1 MTLDET
7 LADLMNTSG
16 ERLLRLAFQLTHDR
30 SSAEDLVQEALMQV
44 YRNWRRRAPDVAHGE
59 AYVRRAVVNEYLRRR
74 RLRASGEIVTEQVP
88 ETATPGSFT
97 DEVVERDAMWQAL
110 GSLPAR
116 QRAVLVLRY
125 YQGLPDREI
134 ASLVGAK
141 EATVRSLAARAFAA
155 LRDGGLLSPPIAKGT
170 AG

>member
-1 MTLDET
+1 MKLDET

-16 ERLLRLAFQLTHDR
+16 DRLLRLAYQLTHDR

-44 YRNWRRRAPDVAHGE
+44 YRSWRRRAPDVAHGE

-74 RLRASGEIVTEQVP
+74 RLRASGEVITDQVP
-88 ETATPGSFT
+88 EGTVLGSFD
-97 DEVVERDAMWQAL
+97 DEITERDAMWRAL
-110 GSLPAR
+110 AALPPR

-125 YQGLPDREI
+125 YEALPDRDI
-134 ASLVGAK
+134 ASLMGAK
-141 EATVRSLAARAFAA
+141 EATVRSLARRAFAA
-155 LRDGGLLSPPIAKGT
+155 LREGGLLALPAPEGS